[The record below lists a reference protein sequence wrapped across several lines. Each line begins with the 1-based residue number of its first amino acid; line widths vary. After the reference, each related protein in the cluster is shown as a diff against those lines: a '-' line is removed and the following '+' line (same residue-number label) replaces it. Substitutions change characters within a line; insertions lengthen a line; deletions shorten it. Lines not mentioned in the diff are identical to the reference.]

1 MIHIVDYGIGNLGA
15 VANMY
20 RRLGIEATIAST
32 PQALAPAT
40 RIILP
45 GVGAFDTAMR
55 AIESRGFRAVL
66 ADKALGE
73 RVPVLGICLGMQ
85 LLTRSSEEG
94 GCEGLG
100 WIDGRTVSLASL
112 PRPGAEAPRLPHIG
126 WNFVDLEARHPLAM
140 ALAEEPRF
148 YFVHSYAVRC
158 EREADVLGRCDYA
171 GIRFCAVCAHGNIAG
186 AQFHPEKS
194 HRFGMQLLRN
204 FADWRPLA
212 EVAQ

>member
-20 RRLGIEATIAST
+20 RRLGIEATIADS
-32 PQALAPAT
+32 PQALSAAT

-55 AIESRGFRAVL
+55 AIENRGFRIVL
-66 ADKALGE
+66 DEKVRGE

-94 GCEGLG
+94 SCEGLG
-100 WIDGRTVSLASL
+100 WVDGRTVSLAAL
-112 PRPGAEAPRLPHIG
+112 PRPTAEAPRLPHIG
-126 WNFVDLEARHPLAM
+126 WNFVDLAPGHPLA
-140 ALAEEPRF
+140 AELADEPRF
-148 YFVHSYAVRC
+148 YFVHSFAVRC
-158 EREADVLGRCDYA
+158 ERDADVLGRCDYA
-171 GIRFCAVCAHGNIAG
+171 GIEFCAVCAYGNVAG

-204 FADWRPLA
+204 FAEWRPVA
-212 EVAQ
+212 EAVS

>member
-20 RRLGIEATIAST
+20 RRLGIEATIAQT
-32 PQALAPAT
+32 PQALEAAT

-66 ADKALGE
+66 DEKALRE

-85 LLTRSSEEG
+85 LLTRGSEEG
-94 GCEGLG
+94 SCAGLG
-100 WIDGRTVSLASL
+100 WIAGRTTSLAAM
-112 PRPGAEAPRLPHIG
+112 PRSGEAPRLPHIG
-126 WNFVDLEARHPLAM
+126 WNFVELRTGHPLARS
-140 ALAEEPRF
+140 LAEEPRF
-148 YFVHSYAVRC
+148 YFVHSYSVSC
-158 EREADVLGRCDYA
+158 ERAEDVVGVCRYG
-171 GIRFCAVCAHGNIAG
+171 GIEFCAVCAHGNVAG

-204 FADWRPLA
+204 FAEWQPLA
-212 EVAQ
+212 EAVS